1 MKSKEDILSVLTTI
15 LVDEF
20 DIEQSLI
27 QLNSNLYT
35 DLDLDSIDTVDL
47 VIKLQEITGK
57 KIDPNTF
64 KSVRTIENV
73 VDAIE
78 ELIKE

>member
-1 MKSKEDILSVLTTI
+1 MNNKQEILQTLTDI

-20 DIEQSLI
+20 EIERDEITLEA
-27 QLNSNLYT
+27 NMYT

-47 VIKLQEITGK
+47 VIQLQEITGK
-57 KIDPNTF
+57 QINPETF
-64 KSVRTIENV
+64 KSVRTIQHV

-78 ELIKE
+78 ELLRG

>member
-1 MKSKEDILSVLTTI
+1 MNNKQEILQTLTNI

-20 DIEQSLI
+20 EIDRDEISLEA
-27 QLNSNLYT
+27 NMYT

-57 KIDPNTF
+57 QINPETF
-64 KSVRTIENV
+64 KSVRTIQHV

-78 ELIKE
+78 ELLRG

>member
-1 MKSKEDILSVLTTI
+1 MENKQQIYQTLTDILVE
-15 LVDEF
+15 EF
-20 DIEQSLI
+20 EIERDDISL
-27 QLNSNLYT
+27 SANLYT

-57 KIDPNTF
+57 QINPETF
-64 KSVRTIENV
+64 KSVRTIEHV

-78 ELIKE
+78 ELLRV